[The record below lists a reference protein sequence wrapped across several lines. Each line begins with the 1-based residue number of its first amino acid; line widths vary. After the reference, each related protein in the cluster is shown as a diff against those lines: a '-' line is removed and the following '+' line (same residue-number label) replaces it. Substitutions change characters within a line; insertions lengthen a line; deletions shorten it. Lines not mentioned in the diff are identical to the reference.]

1 MPAWKSSIPG
11 IVWPGLP
18 SPQGAALLALQFQ
31 LEHSERLPLAD
42 FAAQQ
47 YRQLGAVLSH
57 ALRTVPWHR
66 ERLAA
71 AGIAPDHAID
81 PQAFARIPVMTRRD
95 IQDAG
100 NALLSTAVP
109 PDHGRP
115 VEYLSGGST
124 GEPVRVY
131 GTELN
136 RLFWLALT
144 QRDHLWHQRD
154 LGGTLCVIRS
164 RTDDR
169 AAATWGPASDST
181 FETGPSAVLNINAD
195 IGRQLAWLQQHDPV
209 CLLTHPTNLRE
220 LARTALAERI
230 ALPRLRECRTF
241 GEVLPADLRAL
252 CANAWN
258 ARVTDS
264 YSAEETGYIAL
275 QCPQHE
281 HYHVQSENLLVELL
295 DDNGAPCRPGE
306 TGRVVVTT
314 LHNFA
319 MPLIRYAIG
328 DYAEAGAPC
337 DCGRTLPVLARI
349 HGRQRN
355 MLVLPDGRRHW
366 PSFPA
371 IRYAGIAPLR
381 QLQIVQRSAAALE
394 ARYVAERALTP
405 EELRNMTAAIRRA
418 MGHPFDVTFT
428 AMESI
433 PRSASMKFEDFIS
446 DITGGDVLA

>member
-11 IVWPGLP
+11 VVWPGLP

-31 LEHSERLPLAD
+31 LEHSERLAPAEL
-42 FAAQQ
+42 AAQQ
-47 YRQLGAVLSH
+47 FRQLGALLSH

-66 ERLAA
+66 ERLMA
-71 AGIAPDHAID
+71 AGIAPDQVID
-81 PQAFARIPVMTRRD
+81 PRAFARIPVMTRRD

-144 QRDHLWHQRD
+144 QRDHLWHRRD

-164 RTDDR
+164 RTDNRD
-169 AAATWGPASDST
+169 APTWGLASDST

-195 IGRQLAWLQQHDPV
+195 IGRQLAWLRQHDPV

-252 CANAWN
+252 CASAWN

-275 QCPQHE
+275 QCPRHE
-281 HYHVQSENLLVELL
+281 HYHVQSENLLVEVL
-295 DDNGAPCRPGE
+295 DDGGEPCRPGE
-306 TGRVVVTT
+306 IGRVVVTT

-319 MPLIRYAIG
+319 MPLIRYAVG
-328 DYAEAGAPC
+328 DYAEAGVPC
-337 DCGRTLPVLARI
+337 DCGRTLPVLTRI
-349 HGRQRN
+349 HGRARN
-355 MLVLPDGRRHW
+355 MFVLPDGTRYW
-366 PSFPA
+366 PSTPR
-371 IRYAGIAPLR
+371 IRYAGVAPIR
-381 QLQIVQRSAAALE
+381 QIQIIQHTRDAVEALF
-394 ARYVAERALTP
+394 VAERALAAD
-405 EELRNMTAAIRRA
+405 EEHNMVLAIQEGL
-418 MGHPFDVTFT
+418 GHPFTVTLSPV
-428 AMESI
+428 AEI
-433 PRSASMKFEDFIS
+433 PRAPSMKHEDFVCRI
-446 DITGGDVLA
+446 GV